1 MSPVPAALN
10 IIVVSVDPGTA
21 GTVAINDVAAGGY
34 PFLQTFQQNDTVKLE
49 AEPAQGYRFAGWSG
63 DISCSDNPTSF
74 QLSSS
79 VRVTAVFLPVTH
91 TITVAVSGSGSTTP
105 EIGGHTYNEG
115 SVVELTASAD
125 KGWKFDGW
133 TGDVANQ
140 ASATTTVMAD
150 TDKQVTAEFSRIMH
164 TLTVNSSYGG
174 QTPLT
179 VGIYQYAEGTTAD
192 VAAAAEEGWK
202 FDGWTGDVADHASIS
217 TKVVMDSDKTV
228 TANFARS
235 GLLGWVIGI
244 IAGAVGAGLVA
255 FYVTKSRR
263 NRAGD
268 KDSTPGTAK

>member
-1 MSPVPAALN
+1 VSPVPAALS

-21 GTVAINDVAAGGY
+21 GTVAINDVAARGY
-34 PFLQTFQQNDTVKLE
+34 PFLQTFQQNATVKLE

-115 SVVELTASAD
+115 SLVELTASAD

-133 TGDVANQ
+133 TGDV
-140 ASATTTVMAD
+140 V
-150 TDKQVTAEFSRIMH
+150 
-164 TLTVNSSYGG
+164 
-174 QTPLT
+174 
-179 VGIYQYAEGTTAD
+179 
-192 VAAAAEEGWK
+192 
-202 FDGWTGDVADHASIS
+202 DHASIS

-235 GLLGWVIGI
+235 GLLGGVIGI
-244 IAGAVGAGLVA
+244 IAGAVGVGLVA

-263 NRAGD
+263 NRAGE
-268 KDSTPGTAK
+268 KDSTPGTAKQ

>member
-1 MSPVPAALN
+1 VSSVPAAIN
-10 IIVVSVDPGTA
+10 SIIVNVDPRAA
-21 GTVAINDVAAGGY
+21 GTVAINDAVACGY
-34 PFLQTFQQNDTVKLE
+34 PFMQTFQRDATIKLE
-49 AEPAQGYRFAGWSG
+49 AKPAQGYKFAGWDG

-79 VRVTAVFLPVTH
+79 VSITALFLPVTH

-105 EIGGHTYNEG
+105 EIGGHAYNEG
-115 SVVELTASAD
+115 SVVGLTASAD

-140 ASATTTVMAD
+140 ASATTTVIAD

-164 TLTVNSSYGG
+164 TLTVNSTYSGR
-174 QTPLT
+174 TPLT
-179 VGIYQYAEGTTAD
+179 VGTYQYAEGTTVD
-192 VAAAAEEGWK
+192 VAATSENGWK
-202 FDGWTGDVADHASIS
+202 FDCWAGDVVDHASIS

-228 TANFARS
+228 TANFVRD
-235 GLLGWVIGI
+235 GPPGGVIGI
-244 IAGAVGAGLVA
+244 IAGAAGAGLVA
-255 FYVTKSRR
+255 FYVTKPRQ